1 MFKGKG
7 SIEQYFRAFAGA
19 SVPVSLV
26 LLVGIVL
33 VNLSLGLGLLCILI
47 ALIYGS
53 FFPFLQARK
62 ISGFSVAKSVY
73 TLPLAHVI
81 PVFVFYILGRLG
93 L

>member
-1 MFKGKG
+1 V
-7 SIEQYFRAFAGA
+7 RAVAFAGA

-26 LLVGIVL
+26 LLVDIVL
-33 VNLSLGLGLLCILI
+33 VNLSFGLGVLCIVI
-47 ALIYGS
+47 ALIYAN

-62 ISGFSVAKSVY
+62 ISGFSAAKSIY
-73 TLPLAHVI
+73 TLPLAHMI